1 MNKQLFEPMSDKLI
15 CRPVEQEEMSEG
27 GIILPDM
34 ENQKCLKAEVMYA
47 GKGFWAGVDLFINT
61 TLKPGDII
69 MYQRFSAQ
77 TIEIDNVEYQVVQ
90 ERDVITKVNQ

>member
-34 ENQKCLKAEVMYA
+34 ENQKCLKAEVLYA

-69 MYQRFSAQ
+69 MFQRFSAQ

>member
-1 MNKQLFEPMSDKLI
+1 MSKQLFELMSDKLI
-15 CRPVEQEEMSEG
+15 CRSVEQEEMSEG

>member
-1 MNKQLFEPMSDKLI
+1 MSKQLFEPMSDKLI

-34 ENQKCLKAEVMYA
+34 ENQKCLKAEVLYA

>member
-1 MNKQLFEPMSDKLI
+1 MSKQLFEPMSDKLI

>member
-1 MNKQLFEPMSDKLI
+1 
-15 CRPVEQEEMSEG
+15 MSEG

>member
-1 MNKQLFEPMSDKLI
+1 MSKQLFEPMSDKLI

-61 TLKPGDII
+61 TLNPGDII